1 VASAGIAVEYCE
13 SNEAAAC
20 VAAPVYDG
28 SGLMVA
34 AMSIAVRAER
44 MSFVEFRDA
53 FLPALRKASA
63 TLAGRLYPE

>member
-1 VASAGIAVEYCE
+1 MAV
-13 SNEAAAC
+13 
-20 VAAPVYDG
+20 PVHDR
-28 SGLMVA
+28 SGAMVA